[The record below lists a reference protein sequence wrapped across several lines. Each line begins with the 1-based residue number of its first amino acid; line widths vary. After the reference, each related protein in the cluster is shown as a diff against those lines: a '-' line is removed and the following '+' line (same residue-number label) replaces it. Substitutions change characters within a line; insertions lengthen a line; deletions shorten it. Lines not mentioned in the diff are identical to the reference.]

1 MNVRPAKIA
10 VLLLLVLAIIACL
23 YGARVIHQGFKA
35 KDQPSAIETL
45 LARTTRNLA
54 IPASA
59 SSELGPIPPTP
70 ENVTEGREHFADHCA
85 ICHAN
90 NGSGQTEIGQNLYPK
105 VPDMRGPRTQNLTDG
120 EIFYIIQNGVRLTG
134 MPAWGDAHQADETWK
149 LVLFI
154 RHLPQ
159 LTAGEV
165 NEMEHLNPKSD
176 ADRDEEQQEEQFL
189 NGGTPPANF
198 QKEHDH

>member
-59 SSELGPIPPTP
+59 SSELDPIPPTP
-70 ENVTEGREHFADHCA
+70 ENVTEGREHFAEGRDHFADHCA

-105 VPDMRGPRTQNLTDG
+105 VPDMRGPRTQNL
-120 EIFYIIQNGVRLTG
+120 
-134 MPAWGDAHQADETWK
+134 
-149 LVLFI
+149 
-154 RHLPQ
+154 
-159 LTAGEV
+159 
-165 NEMEHLNPKSD
+165 
-176 ADRDEEQQEEQFL
+176 
-189 NGGTPPANF
+189 
-198 QKEHDH
+198 